1 MQTIYI
7 IGTEMPIPK
16 NHSNVPSLED
26 VNEKNILELN
36 TSYTISVIDWAQNEF
51 QKIFKM
57 LKSQSKFKFQDI
69 LIVFFQSSFF
79 GTPEGFFNSEKI
91 Y

>member
-7 IGTEMPIPK
+7 MDTEMPILK
-16 NHSNVPSLED
+16 NNSNIHSLED
-26 VNEKNILELN
+26 VKEKDILKLN

-51 QKIFKM
+51 QKIFKTI
-57 LKSQSKFKFQDI
+57 KIQSRFKFQDI
-69 LIVFFQSSFF
+69 LVVFFQSPFF
-79 GTPEGFFNSEKI
+79 GTPEAFFNSEKI